1 MKKFLLT
8 ALIAALSVC
17 LYAQNGPYFSVS
29 GTVFDKKTQETIPG
43 ANISHVGKSQSWKN
57 RHGALADYKGR
68 FRIDSVKVGTL
79 LEISFLGYETQTIEI
94 TEKDKDKKLKIFL
107 SQDPDVLDEVVIVH
121 YGTSKNAA
129 TPIGYAPRPSY
140 NDMDRETYSTFDPNK
155 FISVSKEPLST
166 FSLDVDQESYTNV
179 RRMILDGQK
188 VPEEAV
194 RTEEFVNYFTYAHPA
209 PGNDSGDIIR
219 IISHMTECPWN
230 EGNRLL
236 VIGLKAKEVPT
247 EKLPASNFVF
257 LIDNSGSMYQENR
270 LPLAVSSLKML
281 VKQLRDDDRISVVTY
296 GGGSKTLIDGMSG
309 KHKEQISQTL
319 DQIKA
324 SGFTAG
330 QQGLEAAYSLAKKHF
345 IKGGNNRVIMVSD
358 GDFNAGAS
366 SPKQLEEFISA
377 KRKENIFITVLGFG
391 MGNYRSDMMQ
401 TLAEKGNGN
410 HAYIDS
416 AKEAERLMNGLFA
429 GTAFTL
435 AKDVKIQVEF
445 NPATVGAYRLIGYE
459 SRMLDKDD
467 FNDDTV
473 DAGELGMGQT
483 MTAVY
488 EIIPAGVKSP
498 YLRGTDPLR
507 YGKKVKNKDV
517 PANMAEAAFVK
528 IRYKSPE
535 GDKSRKMEIPVANK
549 SVPFE
554 KAHADV
560 RFAAAV
566 VEFAQ
571 ILSDNAYKGKSSF
584 EHVISTAQNAKGD
597 DPRGERAEFINIVRT
612 AAAVLS
618 E

>member
-17 LYAQNGPYFSVS
+17 LYAQNSPYFSVS

-43 ANISHVGKSQSWKN
+43 ANISFSGKKN
-57 RHGALADYKGR
+57 RGTSTDFKGHYR
-68 FRIDSVKVGTL
+68 LDSVRVGSV
-79 LEISFLGYETQTIEI
+79 LEISFVGFKTKVVKIS
-94 TEKDKDKKLKIFL
+94 EKDRTKNLNIYL
-107 SQDPDVLDEVVIVH
+107 EQDDAILQDVVVVG
-121 YGTSKNAA
+121 YGVMSKTTARNRAFF
-129 TPIGYAPRPSY
+129 PHPSY

-155 FISVSKEPLST
+155 FVSVYKEPLST

-179 RRMILDGQK
+179 RRMIFDGQK
-188 VPEEAV
+188 VPKEAV

-209 PGNDSGDIIR
+209 PGNDSSDIIR

-324 SGFTAG
+324 SGYTAG
-330 QQGLEAAYSLAKKHF
+330 QQGLEAAYSLAGKHF

-366 SPKQLEEFISA
+366 SPKQLEEFISS

-488 EIIPAGVKSP
+488 EIIPTGVKSP

-535 GDKSRKMEIPVANK
+535 GDKSRKIETPISNTVT
-549 SVPFE
+549 PFE
-554 KAHADV
+554 KAPADV
-560 RFAAAV
+560 RFAAAT

-584 EHVISTAQNAKGD
+584 EHVISTAQKAKGD
-597 DPRGERAEFINIVRT
+597 DPRGERAEFVNIART
-612 AAAVLS
+612 AAAILS